1 MEGAPGGR
9 GRYTPDPAPGFD
21 PLLPRRNAMTFA
33 LIQPRFEDPTAASS
47 VGDALPGVAIGL
59 AILVC
64 VAAGVWLLTQLLAR
78 LKEVQGALGSLERLD
93 SIDTQVRALTDQQ
106 KGLDLARLE
115 HVLIDLRDAQKR
127 LEERL
132 VGAVEAQGR
141 AASSESEPPRRA
153 SLSERVMSRL
163 LAMGFERI
171 EVLTSH
177 EDLDAIGEGDGDV
190 LVEAR
195 KGGAMHKGRAI
206 VKAGSISDVRLRS
219 AYESFP

>member
-1 MEGAPGGR
+1 MTLAL
-9 GRYTPDPAPGFD
+9 AQ
-21 PLLPRRNAMTFA
+21 PLLDDPGMT
-33 LIQPRFEDPTAASS
+33 SS
-47 VGDALPGVAIGL
+47 LGETLPGIAIGL
-59 AILVC
+59 ALLVC
-64 VAAGVWLLTQLLAR
+64 VAAGVWLLIQVLAR
-78 LKEVQGALGSLERLD
+78 LKEVQGTLASLERLD
-93 SIDTQVRALTDQQ
+93 SIDGQVRALTEQQ

-141 AASSESEPPRRA
+141 AVTSESETPGRA

-171 EVLTSH
+171 EVLTSLA
-177 EDLDAIGEGDGDV
+177 DLEAIGEGDGEV
-190 LVEAR
+190 IVEAR
-195 KGGAMHKGRAI
+195 KGGAMHKGRLS
-206 VKAGSISDVRLRS
+206 VKSGTISDVRLRS

>member
-1 MEGAPGGR
+1 
-9 GRYTPDPAPGFD
+9 
-21 PLLPRRNAMTFA
+21 MTFA

-93 SIDTQVRALTDQQ
+93 SIDTQ
-106 KGLDLARLE
+106 
-115 HVLIDLRDAQKR
+115 
-127 LEERL
+127 
-132 VGAVEAQGR
+132 
-141 AASSESEPPRRA
+141 A